1 VYFRCNRNRDGIC
14 AARSNTSFVPLSRRS
29 IPDRG
34 KRPDR
39 SGSWARSDRSY
50 GFIRTL
56 SKYASMDANG
66 RGVVV
71 QCATCRAMSMALKAK
86 DGGELSE
93 TV

>member
-1 VYFRCNRNRDGIC
+1 VHFRCNRNRDGIC
-14 AARSNTSFVPLSRRS
+14 AARSNTPFVPLPRRS

-34 KRPDR
+34 KRPPR
-39 SGSWARSDRSY
+39 LLGRSDRSY

-71 QCATCRAMSMALKAK
+71 QCATCRAMSMVLNAK